1 MNTTF
6 SQIHGMVQLPPMD
19 ARITPPPEDLEI
31 VVPKLQT
38 NPVFPPSPKSLPDIL
53 YPDTPSSTGSSS
65 RKRQRRL
72 SSSSQSRQSRSNA
85 NQQAQVSSRLLF
97 EPRAFEE
104 LYIERAYLDQKL
116 QEHSYRASDLM
127 RRYCGVEQQLQN
139 LDGDHG
145 RRKLRKHL
153 SLLKSKIN
161 QAAEQERAIFSRLG
175 DLYVE
180 IQSRETWAQA
190 WTVDSPSV
198 ASSICFSP
206 ASSGFPTPT
215 TPFVGSSMDF
225 APTSYF
231 NNFYQA
237 AGPCYSYTSSESAV
251 YGLETVDEAAEDLLC
266 GPDSSSVSV
275 ESETT
280 PTTPATS
287 VATDA
292 HSSVEKNDCGSEVG
306 DDLDNVRFLV
316 TRERRLSLPCLRHTW
331 PEA

>member
-19 ARITPPPEDLEI
+19 ARITLPPEDLKI
-31 VVPKLQT
+31 VLPKLQT
-38 NPVFPPSPKSLPDIL
+38 SPTFPPSPKSLPDTL
-53 YPDTPSSTGSSS
+53 YPDTPSSTTSSS
-65 RKRQRRL
+65 RKRQRRR
-72 SSSSQSRQSRSNA
+72 SSSSRSRQSRSNA
-85 NQQAQVSSRLLF
+85 SQQAYGSSRLLF
-97 EPRAFEE
+97 QPRAFEE

-116 QEHSYRASDLM
+116 REHSYRASDLM
-127 RRYCGVEQQLQN
+127 RRYCGVEQQLQT

-153 SLLKSKIN
+153 SLLRSKIN

-225 APTSYF
+225 APTGYF
-231 NNFYQA
+231 NNFYRN
-237 AGPCYSYTSSESAV
+237 AGPCYSYAPSESAV

-266 GPDSSSVSV
+266 VLDSSSVSV
-275 ESETT
+275 ESETA

-287 VATDA
+287 VATDV
-292 HSSVEKNDCGSEVG
+292 HPSDEKNDCGSDIG
-306 DDLDNVRFLV
+306 DALDDVRFSV
-316 TRERRLSLPCLRHTW
+316 AGERRMSLPCLRHTW
-331 PEA
+331 SEA